1 MASNEDTPI
10 DNPMKAADKNLK
22 RKRELK
28 RQQEENA
35 FLAKALLFFLVLLG
49 VTIVVT
55 VLTRSCKVKAAEAPG
70 LVSVEAAA
78 HLPPPP
84 TEDQLKEQALVQE
97 VADGFLVAIRA
108 EKWRWYGCGE
118 VTPPEEEPARALE
131 LVNALRVGLIEVGL
145 LDQSY
150 LWAAAAIVY
159 QESRGNPCA
168 LGPNSRKWA
177 ARHKIVNKH
186 LIRWTAQDALK
197 VMLSPK
203 AKRRG
208 VGFDAGIGQTIWP
221 ENAHVLDENDEP
233 RVATAEEMTTVE
245 GGARALAYHMFENSQ
260 IDKRRPWL
268 YWPGRRDDVYG
279 SKLAWIVRR
288 MHGPSKNIG
297 VIVKIRS
304 GM

>member
-1 MASNEDTPI
+1 MSAV
-10 DNPMKAADKNLK
+10 DKNM
-22 RKRELK
+22 RRRRELA
-28 RQQEENA
+28 RQHDDNI
-35 FLAKALLFFLVLLG
+35 FLAKALVFFLVLLCATVVIT
-49 VTIVVT
+49 VT
-55 VLTRSCKVKAAEAPG
+55 TRSCNANAAEVPGLLAAEAA
-70 LVSVEAAA
+70 S
-78 HLPPPP
+78 HLPPLPPP

-97 VADGFLVAIRA
+97 VADGFLAAIRA
-108 EKWRWYGCGE
+108 ENWSWYGCGE
-118 VTPPEEEPARALE
+118 ITPPEEEPARALE

-145 LDQSY
+145 LEPRY

-177 ARHKIVNKH
+177 AKHKIVNKH
-186 LIRWTAQDALK
+186 LIRWTAEDALK
-197 VMLSPK
+197 VMTSPK

-245 GGARALAYHMFENSQ
+245 GGARALAYHMFENAQ

-288 MHGPSKNIG
+288 MRGPAKEIG
-297 VIVKIRS
+297 TIVKLRS